1 MIRRD
6 FEIPKE
12 KVADFCQRHRI
23 RKLALFGSAL
33 REDFGPDSDIDVLIE
48 FEPGAEVGLIKLA
61 GMELELAEL
70 LGTTHRVDLRT
81 PEDLSRHFRDDVMRS
96 AEIQYA
102 A

>member
-1 MIRRD
+1 MRD
-6 FEIPKE
+6 
-12 KVADFCQRHRI
+12 
-23 RKLALFGSAL
+23 
-33 REDFGPDSDIDVLIE
+33 DFGPDSDIDVLIE

-61 GMELELAEL
+61 GLELELAEL

-81 PEDLSRHFRDDVMRS
+81 PEDLSRRFRDDVMRS